1 MPEIILVRRSEEGL
15 VNMEVP
21 LHDPT
26 KTLSG
31 TLADTAK
38 SISGEKVTLRQLL
51 ELVGEQGMLMFCMI
65 LMLPFML
72 PVSVPGV
79 STVFSVA
86 VIFIGIG
93 VTLNRIPWL
102 PDRLMR
108 RTIATEHLIPAL
120 EKGVALLTRVDRF
133 IRPRIL
139 LLTHGATVN
148 RFNGLVLIFAGVLLI
163 MPLGLVPFSN
173 TLPGLAILFLCA
185 GMVQRDGIFILLG
198 YLLNVATVI
207 YFSVLFTAAVMAGQG
222 IRSLV
227 GI

>member
-1 MPEIILVRRSEEGL
+1 
-15 VNMEVP
+15 MEVP

-26 KTLSG
+26 RTLSG
-31 TLADTAK
+31 TLVETAN
-38 SISGEKVTLRQLL
+38 SITGERVTLRELL
-51 ELVGEQGMLMFCMI
+51 ELVGEQGMLLFCMI

-79 STVFSVA
+79 STVFSIA

-120 EKGVALLTRVDRF
+120 EKGASLMARIDRF

-139 LLTHGATVN
+139 LMTHGATIN
-148 RFNGLVLIFAGVLLI
+148 RLNGLALIFGGVLLI
-163 MPLGLVPFSN
+163 LPLGLVPFSN
-173 TLPGLAILFLCA
+173 TLPGLAVVFLCA
-185 GMVQRDGIFILLG
+185 GMLQRDGIFILLG
-198 YLLNVATVI
+198 YAMNVVTVI
-207 YFSVLFTAAVMAGQG
+207 CFGLLFAGAVLAGQG
-222 IRSLV
+222 IRSLF
-227 GI
+227 GG